1 MRLTRA
7 HLVEAA
13 RRQVERRAE
22 DDGLLAAYLIGSIV
36 HDQAVLG
43 GSADIDLVLIHD
55 RQPEVPREIVGLSDD
70 VHLDIAHH
78 HRDQYA
84 QPRLLRLDPWLGP
97 AIYDPL
103 PLHDPQ
109 HLFEW
114 AQASARGQFL
124 RADHRAARA
133 GAFLHRARRL
143 QASLDLERPWVSP
156 FSRAALSGA
165 NAIATLAGQPVAGRR
180 MLPLLAIAAG
190 ESGCPEAYTGLL
202 RLLGVEGTGPHDF
215 SGWVA
220 AWARCYDAGSALT
233 AEPDLLPERR
243 GYYLQGFQAHLE
255 SATPL
260 AVLYPLLDTWERT
273 LTTLAAFGQA
283 EDHRLLW
290 NEAVSHLELTVDDAA
305 RRFVELEAYLDHLE
319 AFLEEWS
326 ARYGA

>member
-1 MRLTRA
+1 VRLTRA
-7 HLVEAA
+7 QLVEAA
-13 RRQVERRAE
+13 RRDVERRAE
-22 DDGLLAAYLIGSIV
+22 GDGLVAAYLIGSLV

-55 RQPEVPREIVGLSDD
+55 HRPVSPREIVGLSDD

-133 GAFLHRARRL
+133 GAFLERARRL
-143 QASLDLERPWVSP
+143 QASLDLERPWISP
-156 FSRAALSGA
+156 FARAAFLGA
-165 NAIATLAGQPVAGRR
+165 NAIATLGGQPVAGRR
-180 MLPLLAIAAG
+180 RLPLLEVAAA
-190 ESGCPEAYTGLL
+190 EAGCPEAYAGLL
-202 RLLGVEGTGPHDF
+202 RLLGAEANGPHDF
-215 SGWVA
+215 AGWVS
-220 AWARCYDAGSALT
+220 AWARCYDAGSSLT

-243 GYYLQGFQAHLE
+243 GYYLQGFQAQLE

-260 AVLYPLLDTWERT
+260 AVLYALLDTWERT
-273 LTTLAAFGQA
+273 LSTLAAFGQA
-283 EDHRLLW
+283 EDHRLAW
-290 NEAVSHLELTVDDAA
+290 DDAVA
-305 RRFVELEAYLDHLE
+305 HLDLTADAGPRRFDELETYLDHLE

-326 ARYGA
+326 ARHGA